1 MGRKNRNKHK
11 NSDCRNKFDDF
22 KLPPCAKFL
31 GNINPFVKDGKIIYR
46 NNNRLYFFLTY
57 NYTMYNNI
65 TYDSLNPATFNNIS
79 NSNIQVEPYYF
90 FIGLYINEVQKGN
103 IKYNENIKIHDN
115 TYADGFIKN
124 VLSNNYE
131 INNIFIPSLTYAISN
146 SSAILPF
153 YLATIE
159 ISLINYYIIFM
170 ISRFYSEYGLL
181 FSDNAYVTNDFI
193 NNALASIYVEF
204 NNY

>member
-1 MGRKNRNKHK
+1 MGRKNRNKKK
-11 NSDCRNKFDDF
+11 NSGCCNKFNDF

-46 NNNRLYFFLTY
+46 NNNRVYFFLTY

-65 TYDSLNPATFNNIS
+65 TYNPLNPATFNNRA
-79 NSNIQVEPYYF
+79 NSNIQIEPYYF
-90 FIGLYINEVQKGN
+90 IIGLYINEVQKGN
-103 IKYNENIKIHDN
+103 IKFNENVKIHDN

-124 VLSNNYE
+124 VLGNEYE
-131 INNIFIPSLTYAISN
+131 INNIFIPSLTYMISN
-146 SSAILPF
+146 ASAVIPF
-153 YLATIE
+153 FVGTVE
-159 ISLINYYIIFM
+159 ISLINYYIILM

-193 NNALASIYVEF
+193 NNALASMYVEF